1 MFYIL
6 SVALNIYYI
15 LILQFIVIFLD
26 FHIISNKINKDFNLW
41 EWFLIVNCF
50 YLSIVSSLRG
60 YNWKLPVFF
69 KKIMKK
75 CIYN

>member
-15 LILQFIVIFLD
+15 LILQFVVIFLD
-26 FHIISNKINKDFNLW
+26 FHIICNKINKDFNLW
-41 EWFLIVNCF
+41 EWFLIVNWF
-50 YLSIVSSLRG
+50 YLSIVSFLRG

-69 KKIMKK
+69 KKNYKK
-75 CIYN
+75 MYL